1 MITIGICAR
10 LHELKSE
17 VLHFGISCGEDNVG
31 EGLRQELAFRCPG
44 RAPWWQPLCCLL
56 HHNCRNIPHVNQW
69 LLVSC
74 GAHHY
79 LAINPTVSS
88 DICGISLATLLPHG
102 GGQFLF
108 YLFCF
113 DSSRGSDRN
122 DMQIILTASKIDN
135 MEAILTA
142 CQAESVEA
150 KDLQVPV
157 QVKYQNKTYKLHGPP
172 PFKNSP
178 IAVISSLS
186 L

>member
-1 MITIGICAR
+1 LAFHVVKITW
-10 LHELKSE
+10 EKVSDKSLPF
-17 VLHFGISCGEDNVG
+17 VVQAVPLGGSLFAACSTTTAAIFHMSINGSSSPVALTTTLLSTLQYPVTSVGYPLPLFCPMG
-31 EGLRQELAFRCPG
+31 EGSFCS
-44 RAPWWQPLCCLL
+44 
-56 HHNCRNIPHVNQW
+56 I
-69 LLVSC
+69 
-74 GAHHY
+74 
-79 LAINPTVSS
+79 
-88 DICGISLATLLPHG
+88 
-102 GGQFLF
+102 
-108 YLFCF
+108 CF

-157 QVKYQNKTYKLHGPP
+157 QVKYQNKTYKLHGPS